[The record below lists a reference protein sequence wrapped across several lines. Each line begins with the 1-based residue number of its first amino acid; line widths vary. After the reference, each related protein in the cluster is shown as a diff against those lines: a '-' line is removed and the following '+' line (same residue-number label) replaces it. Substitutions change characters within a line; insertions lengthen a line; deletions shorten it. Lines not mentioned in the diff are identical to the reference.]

1 MLLLIYFIPP
11 PSPCPH
17 PKNRICKIQLS
28 YRSWQCHSQIKT
40 LPYTLY
46 WDGSLVPRPPLFFVL
61 WIAFSVIHESRRAA
75 KNREGMGT
83 LIIPLHPPCVHLTSF
98 MFFATL
104 PVPCIIL
111 NVNWRTTTKQK
122 NGGGLGIKLLGWQV
136 SFKLIGSLQSHSH
149 APWWWS
155 GNEDQWERTNTILD
169 SSSLAM
175 MSCLASQATSHG
187 VCSATFCTNSGA
199 PWANNSWR
207 EKSQITS
214 AMFLVLTVWLRKNYH
229 FVMTKVKKIN
239 AWTISKSVKMQA

>member
-1 MLLLIYFIPP
+1 MVASFL
-11 PSPCPH
+11 
-17 PKNRICKIQLS
+17 
-28 YRSWQCHSQIKT
+28 
-40 LPYTLY
+40 
-46 WDGSLVPRPPLFFVL
+46 GSLDCVQCNTRKQKSSEK
-61 WIAFSVIHESRRAA
+61 WGR
-75 KNREGMGT
+75 

-98 MFFATL
+98 MFFCHSSTSMYYTECKL
-104 PVPCIIL
+104 EY
-111 NVNWRTTTKQK
+111 NNKTK
-122 NGGGLGIKLLGWQV
+122 NGGGLGIQLLGWQV
-136 SFKLIGSLQSHSH
+136 FFKLIGSLQSHSH

-155 GNEDQWERTNTILD
+155 GNEGQWEHTNTILD

-229 FVMTKVKKIN
+229 FVMKK
-239 AWTISKSVKMQA
+239 WWKK